1 MKTQILI
8 MILMTLLSGQAL
20 AQEGRKNFLVLGV
33 IASNGKNSGVA
44 LMKDKGTEKTFA
56 VKQGD
61 EFDKGSKL
69 VSVDRKTIE
78 ISVNGIKYSLKVGDE
93 TANADMMY
101 GKSSGGMGV
110 ASDSIELQGDT
121 VKVTSEYKNHMIKE
135 KLDSVLMQAATV
147 PFVQNGQLRGFTLW
161 DIEPESVFEKF
172 GLKDGD
178 TVTSINDN
186 EIRDLTST
194 LQLLTSLKGES
205 KASFKFIRNGSEQT
219 LNILVQ

>member
-1 MKTQILI
+1 MRTSTTPLNRP
-8 MILMTLLSGQAL
+8 G
-20 AQEGRKNFLVLGV
+20 GRSPN
-33 IASNGKNSGVA
+33 
-44 LMKDKGTEKTFA
+44 
-56 VKQGD
+56 
-61 EFDKGSKL
+61 
-69 VSVDRKTIE
+69 
-78 ISVNGIKYSLKVGDE
+78 
-93 TANADMMY
+93 
-101 GKSSGGMGV
+101 
-110 ASDSIELQGDT
+110 T

-147 PFVQNGQLRGFTLW
+147 PFVENGQLRGFTLW

-205 KASFKFIRNGSEQT
+205 KASFKFLRNGAEQT
-219 LNILVQ
+219 LNIVVQ